1 MTRLSFVA
9 SLSALV
15 LFVAGASAE
24 NPQIKGL
31 QNQVREL
38 KAQKAAIKKAIEA
51 HYDSL
56 IRRDKLSEKELEV
69 LRHQIHEQEEAM
81 LAHATTEEQ
90 RAAIHARFDE
100 MRHFLSHDV
109 HIDQHQIDRLR
120 AMRHEHIEHVEHMID
135 ARIHALEAEI
145 HALEHQKKK

>member
-1 MTRLSFVA
+1 MFRRNYFRDDCRGCPALELVKRQHPAAGGRTMTRLSFVA

-31 QNQVREL
+31 QNQIKEL
-38 KAQKAAIKKAIEA
+38 KAQKGAIKKAIEA

-69 LRHQIHEQEEAM
+69 LRHQIHEQEESL
-81 LAHATTEEQ
+81 LAHAKTEEE
-90 RAAIHARFDE
+90 RVAIHARYDE
-100 MRHFLSHDV
+100 IRHYLSRDIHLDAA
-109 HIDQHQIDRLR
+109 QINKL
-120 AMRHEHIEHVEHMID
+120 
-135 ARIHALEAEI
+135 
-145 HALEHQKKK
+145 